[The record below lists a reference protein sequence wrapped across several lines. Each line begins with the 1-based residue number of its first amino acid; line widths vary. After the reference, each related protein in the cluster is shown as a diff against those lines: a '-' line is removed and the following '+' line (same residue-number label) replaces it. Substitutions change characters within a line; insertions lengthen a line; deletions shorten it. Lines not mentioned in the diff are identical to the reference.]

1 MRVTKTHEERY
12 DEILNTAERLFIT
25 KGYNNTSIADLIS
38 EIQIAKGTFYYY
50 FTSKEEV
57 MDAVITRYTE
67 YQGGLF
73 KKIASDDT
81 LSALEKLRKMFEKSN
96 ELKQNDN
103 HQSEMLEIVHTANAE
118 IHMRSIIKSMMI
130 LIPIIARVIQQGN
143 EEGVFHVQ
151 YPKTASE
158 VIVSSMQMLFN
169 DGFLPAT
176 AQEMMT
182 RLYEYT
188 AVCEDIL
195 GLQRGTL
202 EFIVELNGDNL

>member
-1 MRVTKTHEERY
+1 MRVTKTHKERY

-25 KGYNNTSIADLIS
+25 KGYNNTSVADLIS

-96 ELKQNDN
+96 ELKETDT
-103 HQSEMLEIVHTANAE
+103 HQLEMLEVVHTSNAE
-118 IHMRSIIKSMMI
+118 IHMRSITKSMAI
-130 LIPIIARVIQQGN
+130 LIPIITRVIQQGN
-143 EEGVFHVQ
+143 AEGVFRTQ
-151 YPKTASE
+151 YPKTAAE
-158 VIVSSMQMLFN
+158 VIITSLQILFN
-169 DGFLPAT
+169 DDFLPAT
-176 AQEMMT
+176 SEEMLV
-182 RLYEYT
+182 RLSEYS